1 MKRKQ
6 QGKPS
11 SVEEILF
18 STLEQV
24 ADAITKTF
32 PRNCEAVVHDLSDPQ
47 QSVRYIAGNVTRRK
61 IGAPVTDLVVRALHQ
76 EGRDIAD
83 RFSYKTMTKDGRE
96 LKSSTV
102 FFRDLKGQVIGAFCI
117 NFDTTDYL
125 NATHALEVFTA
136 TSGDFEGNDKVETFA
151 SSFTETVEAL
161 FQQAVS
167 RIGKQSSSMSTE
179 EKIRLVQELARNGV
193 FQIKGA
199 VDEVSLLMGI
209 SKYTVYSYLK
219 KLRALNHIGRT

>member
-1 MKRKQ
+1 VKKKQ
-6 QGKPS
+6 QGKAS
-11 SVEEILF
+11 TFEEMVF
-18 STLEQV
+18 STLERI
-24 ADAITKTF
+24 ADAIAKTF

-47 QSVRYIAGNVTRRK
+47 RSVRFIAGNVTRRK
-61 IGAPVTDLVVRALHQ
+61 AGAPITDLVVRALHQ
-76 EGRDIAD
+76 EGRNIAD

-117 NFDTTDYL
+117 NFDMTDYL

-136 TSGDFEGNDKVETFA
+136 TGGDFDGNGKVETFA

-167 RIGKQSSSMSTE
+167 KIGKHSSSMSTE

-219 KLRALNHIGRT
+219 RLKALHHIDRT